1 MKIEVDNIRRLVK
14 RFGMKKAIEIA
25 KILFEG
31 TDSDVLSEVLDV
43 IAAIIGN
50 RKKTPQVFESLK
62 PGLRLPEYKTSRSAA
77 ADIYA
82 PRRIVIPPSEFRV
95 ILTGFKMTGNQPG
108 PALILC
114 RSSLAARGVIISGG
128 LIDEDYEGEVS
139 VIMHNGPQLLVIEEG
154 ERFAQIMFT
163 GETIQPDGVEVDD
176 VLRSGGMGSTG
187 R

>member
-1 MKIEVDNIRRLVK
+1 MKIEVENIRKLVK

-50 RKKTPQVFESLK
+50 RRKADPIFESLK
-62 PGLRLPEYKTSRSAA
+62 FGLRLPEYKTSRSAA

-95 ILTGFKMTGNQPG
+95 IPTGFKMTGNQPG

-128 LIDEDYEGEVS
+128 LVDEDYEGEVS
-139 VIMHNGPQLLVIEEG
+139 VIMHGGPQLLVIEEG
-154 ERFAQIMFT
+154 ERFAQIMFI
-163 GETIQPDGVEVDD
+163 GETIQPDGIEVDA
-176 VLRSGGMGSTG
+176 VIRSGGIGSTG